1 MYDIITI
8 KKIVAGPG
16 AIDAL
21 GREVKN
27 LQVEKVL
34 IVTDKGVVNAG
45 VVDKALKP
53 LKKEGIK
60 FEIFDEIEPNPK
72 DTTVEKGAQYLR
84 DTNAEAVI
92 AIGGG
97 SSMDA
102 AKVIAALSCNKGSV
116 EKYYD
121 AFNESPDPFENQ
133 GKPVIAVATTS
144 GTGSEVTP
152 AAMITDTKNN
162 IKRLVV
168 GWSIAPVVA
177 ITDPLLT
184 LSLPARL
191 TAETGMD
198 ALVHAIEAYISKSAN
213 PISDANAYHAIKLIL
228 NSIRKA
234 YANGENVE
242 ARTNMMI
249 GSTLAARAFANVG
262 LGMVHSLG
270 QTISGK
276 YNAPHGLTMAVFL
289 PISMEYNFMATPEKC
304 ADIAKIMGKN
314 VSGLSTID
322 AARLSIEGTREL
334 LNDLNIAEDIKSM
347 GVTVESIS
355 VLAELAMKDNCTSN
369 NPRSINTEGYK
380 QLYYKLYSRD

>member
-8 KKIVAGPG
+8 KKIVAGSG

-45 VVDKALKP
+45 IVDKALKP

-92 AIGGG
+92 GIGGG

-102 AKVIAALSCNKGSV
+102 AKVIAVLSCNKGSV

-121 AFNESPDPFENQ
+121 DFNETPDPFENQ
-133 GKPVIAVATTS
+133 GKPVITVATTS

-152 AAMITDTKNN
+152 GAMITDTKNN
-162 IKRLVV
+162 IKRLIV
-168 GWSIAPVVA
+168 GWSIVPVVA

-213 PISDANAYHAIKLIL
+213 PISDADAYC
-228 NSIRKA
+228 
-234 YANGENVE
+234 
-242 ARTNMMI
+242 
-249 GSTLAARAFANVG
+249 ARAFSNVG

-289 PISMEYNFMATPEKC
+289 PISMEYNFMATPERC

-314 VSGLSTID
+314 INGLSTID

-347 GVTVESIS
+347 GVTEESIS